1 MLDFSFLDNVGII
14 VMTTV
19 EQANFQDYYFLQ
31 TALVKV
37 DSLVSAS
44 ELHGMLCG
52 LICAGA
58 TDKGA
63 EWLETILQVMEPRS
77 EELQHFNRDILINIF
92 HRSYQQISGFG
103 FDFQLLLPDD
113 DTAISAR
120 ARAIGEWSQGFLEGI
135 GFAGHLLNRDSL
147 SKDVADALQ
156 RLYDISHIDYAT
168 LSMSEEDEPALMEVV
183 EYVRVAVL
191 MVYTELVMKVKE
203 GLYGDQSGVIH

>member
-1 MLDFSFLDNVGII
+1 
-14 VMTTV
+14 MTTA
-19 EQANFQDYYFLQ
+19 EQASFQDYYFLQ

-58 TDKGA
+58 TDKGV

-92 HRSYQQISGFG
+92 HRSLQQIAGFG
-103 FDFQLLLPDD
+103 FDFQLLIPDD
-113 DTAISAR
+113 DTPIAMR
-120 ARAIGEWSQGFLEGI
+120 ARSIGEWCQGFLEGI
-135 GFAGHLLNRDSL
+135 GFAGHLLNRESL
-147 SKDVADALQ
+147 SQTVADSLQ
-156 RLYDISHIDYAT
+156 RLYDISHIDYTSLA
-168 LSMSEEDEPALMEVV
+168 MGEEDEPALMEVV
-183 EYVRVAVL
+183 EYVRMAVL
-191 MVYTELVMKVKE
+191 MVYTELVLKVKE